1 MHKRKCQA
9 VNVYCRGTINA
20 DQLADRLMNSDV
32 YMHPSYIDNSPN
44 SVCEAQFIGLP
55 VVAQGVGGVPTLLK
69 DGAGV
74 LVPSNDA
81 YQTAYFIQKIGTN
94 QAFAEQLSK
103 KKIEISKDRYDVNVI
118 IDSIMNVYHKIVKN
132 GTK

>member
-1 MHKRKCQA
+1 M
-9 VNVYCRGTINA
+9 
-20 DQLADRLMNSDV
+20 
-32 YMHPSYIDNSPN
+32 
-44 SVCEAQFIGLP
+44 P

-69 DGAGV
+69 NGAGV
-74 LVPSNDA
+74 LVPANDA

-103 KKIEISKDRYDVNVI
+103 KEIEISKDRHDVNVI